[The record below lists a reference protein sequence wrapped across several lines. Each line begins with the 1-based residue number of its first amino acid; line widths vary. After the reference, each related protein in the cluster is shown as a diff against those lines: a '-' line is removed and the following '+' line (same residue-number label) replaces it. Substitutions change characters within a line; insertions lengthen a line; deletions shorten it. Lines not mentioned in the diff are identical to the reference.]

1 MATQASGVNRWVTLN
16 GKPLVFRAGAQ
27 NTEANA
33 GERKRNV
40 FRLTSDAPKQ
50 LEIYVDEVRLE
61 TEIPGMWYWF
71 PKSYAGLYKI
81 RIAVPGRKGTRSTGV
96 RVIPSQLSL
105 ARYKAILQDISR
117 ISVDLLFQLHS
128 PASEQLQAEATYG
141 KSAALREFALI
152 ESLYDELRDTIAQI
166 RRSPHRTLRQGRTE
180 RMVFEPDLHLG
191 SALPVPGP
199 AVNLPVRSN
208 DSLPPTVPLYW
219 TDVSGSASYDVYEN
233 RLLKHFLWHQLLP
246 RIESIARR
254 AMRELQRR
262 RKDREMK
269 LARGWEDDESVP
281 IAELEKVM
289 ERCRQMQNESI
300 RWGSEEFLR
309 TVSGLGVANTP
320 TQVLQ
325 KHPQYSRFYAI
336 YLRFQQQLRFSFD
349 PDRYPTSIAMRK
361 LSELYEIWAVF
372 TVTQILLGWLQK
384 SGYAITSSNGFFT
397 LEDEQFQFEVDR
409 NAAIELSNGEK
420 AVKIRYEPTYFP
432 ARNVHTGIVADASYQ
447 LTPDLSIELWE
458 GEQATKLIVFDAKY
472 RSEMEEGKQ
481 TFLREDVEKMDHYY
495 RRLRW
500 KTSDPRQQPRAI
512 VSSAYTVYP
521 GEVLEH
527 DSERPETGALPLIPD
542 MEFPQATLRS
552 LLTLVQSAGLI

>member
-1 MATQASGVNRWVTLN
+1 MATQASGVNQWLTLN
-16 GKPLVFRAGAQ
+16 GKPVIFRAGAQ

-40 FRLTSDAPKQ
+40 FRLTSHAPKQ
-50 LEIYVDEVRLE
+50 LEVFVDEERLE
-61 TEIPGMWYWF
+61 TEIPGIWYWY

-81 RIAVPGRKGTRSTGV
+81 RIELPNKGTRSTGV
-96 RVIPSQLSL
+96 RVIPSQISF
-105 ARYKAILQDISR
+105 ARYKAILQDINR

-128 PASEQLQAEATYG
+128 PASEQLQAEATRG

-152 ESLYDELRDTIAQI
+152 ESMYGELRDTIAQI
-166 RRSPHRTLRQGRTE
+166 RRSPHRALRQGSAE
-180 RMVFEPDLHLG
+180 RMLLEPGLHFG
-191 SALPVPGP
+191 NAMPIPGP
-199 AVNLPVRSN
+199 VIGVQMHGSN
-208 DSLPPTVPLYW
+208 TLAQTIPLYW
-219 TDVSGSASYDVYEN
+219 TDFSGSPSYDVHEN

-246 RIESIARR
+246 RIESITRR
-254 AMRELQRR
+254 ALREMQRR

-269 LARGWEDDESVP
+269 LARNWEDDESVP
-281 IAELEKVM
+281 IAELEKVI

-300 RWGSEEFLR
+300 RWGSEDFLR
-309 TVSGLGVANTP
+309 SVSSLGIANAP

-325 KHPQYSRFYAI
+325 KHPHYSRFYAI
-336 YLRFQQQLRFSFD
+336 YLRFQQELRFSFD

-372 TVTQILLGWLQK
+372 TVTQILIGWLQK
-384 SGYAITSSNGFFT
+384 SGYSIVSSNGFFT

-409 NAAIELSNGEK
+409 NAAIELSNGDK
-420 AVKIRYEPTYFP
+420 TVKIRYEPTYP
-432 ARNVHTGIVADASYQ
+432 AARSVLSGVVTDASYE
-447 LTPDLSIELWE
+447 LSPDLCIELWQ

-472 RSEMEEGKQ
+472 RSENDAGKQ

-500 KTSDPRQQPRAI
+500 KTDDPRQRPRAI

-542 MEFPQATLRS
+542 MDLPQITLRS
-552 LLTLVQSAGLI
+552 LLRIVQFAELI

>member
-1 MATQASGVNRWVTLN
+1 
-16 GKPLVFRAGAQ
+16 
-27 NTEANA
+27 
-33 GERKRNV
+33 
-40 FRLTSDAPKQ
+40 
-50 LEIYVDEVRLE
+50 LE

-81 RIAVPGRKGTRSTGV
+81 RIVVPGKGTRSTGV

-105 ARYKAILQDISR
+105 ARYKAILQDINR

-128 PASEQLQAEATYG
+128 PASEQLQAEASHG

-152 ESLYDELRDTIAQI
+152 ESIYDELRDTIAQI
-166 RRSPHRTLRQGRTE
+166 RRSPHRALREGSTE
-180 RMVFEPDLHLG
+180 RMVFEHSLHLG
-191 SALPVPGP
+191 SAIPVPGP
-199 AVNLPVRSN
+199 AVNLMVKS
-208 DSLPPTVPLYW
+208 SGGLPRTVPLYW
-219 TDVSGSASYDVYEN
+219 TDISGSPSYDVYEN

-246 RIESIARR
+246 RIESISKR

-269 LARGWEDDESVP
+269 LARNWEDDESVP

-336 YLRFQQQLRFSFD
+336 YLRFQQELRFSFD

-384 SGYAITSSNGFFT
+384 SGYTITSSNGFFT

-409 NAAIELSNGEK
+409 NAAIELSNGGK
-420 AVKIRYEPTYFP
+420 TVKIRYEPTYFP
-432 ARNVHTGIVADASYQ
+432 ARNVHIGIVADASYQ
-447 LTPDLSIELWE
+447 LSPDLSIELWE

-472 RSEMEEGKQ
+472 RSEMEEGRQ
-481 TFLREDVEKMDHYY
+481 IFLREDVEKMDHYF

-500 KTSDPRQQPRAI
+500 KTNDPRQRPRAI
-512 VSSAYTVYP
+512 VSSAYVLYP
-521 GEVLEH
+521 GDVLEY
-527 DSERPETGALPLIPD
+527 DVERPESGALPLVPATENPRLMI
-542 MEFPQATLRS
+542 QA
-552 LLTLVQSAGLI
+552 LLQIVKSSGVI